1 MKIIKLICKKLSK
14 SQPEQIKKT
23 LPRDTR
29 MKLQKNND
37 KEKIL
42 KASKG
47 GKMRYV
53 QKNKE

>member
-1 MKIIKLICKKLSK
+1 MQKLSK

-47 GKMRYV
+47 KKKTTLCREE
-53 QKNKE
+53 QR